1 MGDWKKIILG
11 DILTESKIESISP
24 NIESRLDNLVCAL
37 PSLPEQKAIVT
48 KVENLLSLCDP
59 LETQITT
66 NQTHAGQLMQAVL
79 KEAFR
84 QSEAE

>member
-1 MGDWKKIILG
+1 MGEWKKIILG
-11 DILTESKIESISP
+11 DILTESKI
-24 NIESRLDNLVCAL
+24 
-37 PSLPEQKAIVT
+37 
-48 KVENLLSLCDP
+48 ENLLSLCDP

-66 NQTHAGQLMQAVL
+66 NQTHSGQLMQAVL